1 MLLAV
6 LISNLHPLGRPGGNV
21 GVTAGSVKQLE
32 SARNYARNYVR
43 NYARDQD
50 LVLDYEEVGYVPDS

>member
-43 NYARDQD
+43 NYVRNYARD
-50 LVLDYEEVGYVPDS
+50 